1 MNSNE
6 HQQPPREVEITIDD
20 KVSIKSSLNVFEKAK
35 GIVLFAH
42 GSGSGRFSRRNRYVA
57 SVLEQAGIASLLID
71 LLTEEEEKVDLV
83 TRELR
88 FDIDLLATRVV
99 GATKWLLA
107 DSTLS
112 KLKIGYFG
120 ASTGAS
126 AALVAAAELGE
137 DIAAVVSRGGRADL
151 AGQALSKVKAPT
163 LLIVGGND
171 FVVIDLNK
179 QAMAQMTCQKELI
192 IVPGAGHLFE
202 EPGALQQVAQHAANW
217 FERYLFLYG
226 KW

>member
-1 MNSNE
+1 MNSNRE
-6 HQQPPREVEITIDD
+6 NEQKLQEVEIAIDE
-20 KVSIKSSLNVFEKAK
+20 KISIKASLNIFEAAK

-57 SVLEQAGIASLLID
+57 GVLEQAGIASLLID
-71 LLTEEEEKVDLV
+71 LLTEEEERVDLV

-107 DSTLS
+107 DSALS

-137 DIAAVVSRGGRADL
+137 DIAAIVSRGGRPDL
-151 AGQALSKVKAPT
+151 AGEALANVKAPT

-179 QAMAQMTCQKELI
+179 RAMEQMTCQKELV
-192 IVPGAGHLFE
+192 IVPAAGHLFE
-202 EPGALQQVAQHAANW
+202 EPGALAHVAQHATQW
-217 FERYLFLYG
+217 FECYL
-226 KW
+226 